1 MGSSRDGQQQQHRK
15 APLEKLTLL
24 VNELLVQQV
33 WPLTRFFLFP
43 FCKKSLICPKGKSMT
58 PLWGN
63 PIFCSP
69 SQQLP
74 RLRLRPLKGSLS

>member
-1 MGSSRDGQQQQHRK
+1 MGSSRDGQQQHRK

-33 WPLTRFFLFP
+33 WPPTRFFLFP
-43 FCKKSLICPKGKSMT
+43 FWKKSLICLEGKSMT
-58 PLWGN
+58 PHQGYTIL
-63 PIFCSP
+63 FRS

-74 RLRLRPLKGSLS
+74 RLRLGPSKGFLS